1 MKSKEFLKIMK
12 EKYGMNKTEISKKYD
27 IPYGTIEKWGR
38 VTEAP
43 EYLLNLILKAEEN
56 EYKHNIQ

>member
-1 MKSKEFLKIMK
+1 MNSKEFLKIMK
-12 EKYGMNKTEISKKYD
+12 EKYEMNKTEISKKYD

-43 EYLLNLILKAEEN
+43 EYLLKLIIKAEEN
-56 EYKHNIQ
+56 DRK